1 MGTEISCKTFKRFNN
16 AEEHYSVPD
25 GIIRIDDLAFADSD
39 RLVSLTIPE
48 SVDEIGNYAFAN
60 CYSLREIKM
69 PASVK
74 RIGAGLF
81 QKCWNVRAVALPEG
95 MTTLGND
102 MFEGCHALYSLC
114 LPGSLESVERTAFS
128 SCRSLRN
135 VYIDPDRFDLLP
147 VSARYLAALTYME
160 EHMPDEGC
168 TTVDEYVSGRV
179 KSILDLAVNRKSAE
193 AVRYMLGRGLVTDDT
208 LNIYLSKSVNSGRVE
223 ITAMLL
229 DYSKD
234 VRNCSIEEDP
244 FI

>member
-1 MGTEISCKTFKRFNN
+1 
-16 AEEHYSVPD
+16 
-25 GIIRIDDLAFADSD
+25 
-39 RLVSLTIPE
+39 
-48 SVDEIGNYAFAN
+48 
-60 CYSLREIKM
+60 
-69 PASVK
+69 
-74 RIGAGLF
+74 
-81 QKCWNVRAVALPEG
+81 